1 MLQGLN
7 SYIQDIKSRINSDF
21 LSPLFIRL
29 ANLYYHD
36 GQYDECI
43 NICNIGLKVYPDYTT
58 AKLMLFKAMLKLEYI
73 NEAEN
78 ILLEIET
85 KFPDL
90 ETIKSFKSELSNMR
104 RNNKQEKIY
113 YSNKINSPVD
123 FHSYSKK
130 INSII
135 QESYNKLDIDNA
147 CAILSDNNA
156 KSKFIDEREFSK
168 FTQEFESIKF
178 DEITFPPV
186 KTKMNPLANRKN
198 IASVNSFFTKIK
210 IITETLADILAR
222 QGFFKESFEAY
233 NMLLQQ
239 DNSNKRRIQEK
250 LYDLERNF

>member
-1 MLQGLN
+1 MLPGLN
-7 SYIQDIKSRINSDF
+7 SYIQDIKTRINSDF

-29 ANLYYHD
+29 ANLFYHD

-43 NICNIGLKVYPDYTT
+43 NICNIGLKIYPDYTT

-78 ILLEIET
+78 ILLEIES

-90 ETIKSFKSELSNMR
+90 EIIKSFKNELSNMQKY
-104 RNNKQEKIY
+104 NKQEKIY
-113 YSNKINSPVD
+113 YSNKINSPID
-123 FHSYSKK
+123 YHSYSKQ

-135 QESYNKLDIDNA
+135 QNKSDKLNLDYATGIFNDE
-147 CAILSDNNA
+147 NA
-156 KSKFIDEREFSK
+156 KSKLIDEDEFAK
-168 FTQEFESIKF
+168 FTHEFESLKF
-178 DEITFPPV
+178 DEIVLSPV
-186 KTKMNPLANRKN
+186 KTKIIPSENGKN
-198 IASVNSFFTKIK
+198 ISSVNSFFSKIK

-233 NMLLQQ
+233 NILLQQ